1 LQILCGASKL
11 SRLVFN
17 QILNEV
23 SASLG
28 SHVSLID
35 QEKESLYM
43 ELLHFFGLIGAV
55 NECEVLEVA
64 WKDPYNR
71 REIVEFIKAWLKR
84 KVRKRAPEQAMI
96 V

>member
-1 LQILCGASKL
+1 MWALRL

-23 SASLG
+23 LTRLALQLSLTD
-28 SHVSLID
+28 L
-35 QEKESLYM
+35 EKESLYM

-55 NECEVLEVA
+55 NECEALEVA
-64 WKDPYNR
+64 WRDPYNR
-71 REIVEFIKAWLKR
+71 REIEEFIKAWLRRKMKKR
-84 KVRKRAPEQAMI
+84 KPEQAMI

>member
-1 LQILCGASKL
+1 MWALRL

-23 SASLG
+23 LASLG
-28 SHVSLID
+28 TQISLTD
-35 QEKESLYM
+35 LEKESLYM

-55 NECEVLEVA
+55 NECEALEVA
-64 WKDPYNR
+64 WRDPYNR
-71 REIVEFIKAWLKR
+71 REIEEFIKAWLRRKMKKR
-84 KVRKRAPEQAMI
+84 KPEQAMI

>member
-1 LQILCGASKL
+1 MWALRL

-23 SASLG
+23 LTRLALQLSLTD
-28 SHVSLID
+28 L
-35 QEKESLYM
+35 EKESLYM

-55 NECEVLEVA
+55 NECEALEVA
-64 WKDPYNR
+64 WRDPYNR
-71 REIVEFIKAWLKR
+71 REIEEFIKAWLRRKMKR
-84 KVRKRAPEQAMI
+84 RKPEQAMI

>member
-1 LQILCGASKL
+1 M

-23 SASLG
+23 LATLDTHISLTD
-28 SHVSLID
+28 L
-35 QEKESLYM
+35 ENESLYM
-43 ELLHFFGLIGAV
+43 ELLYFFGLTGAT
-55 NECEVLEVA
+55 NECEALEAA

-71 REIVEFIKAWLKR
+71 REIEEFIKAWLKR
-84 KVRKRAPEQAMI
+84 KTRKRKPEQAMI

>member
-1 LQILCGASKL
+1 M

-23 SASLG
+23 LISLETQ
-28 SHVSLID
+28 VSLTD
-35 QEKESLYM
+35 LEKESLYM

-55 NECEVLEVA
+55 NECEALEAA

-71 REIVEFIKAWLKR
+71 REIEEFIKAWLTRKMRKR
-84 KVRKRAPEQAMI
+84 KPEQAMI

>member
-1 LQILCGASKL
+1 MWALRL

-23 SASLG
+23 LTRLALQLSLTD
-28 SHVSLID
+28 L
-35 QEKESLYM
+35 EKESLYM

-55 NECEVLEVA
+55 NECEALEVA

-71 REIVEFIKAWLKR
+71 REIEEFIKAWLRRKTRKR
-84 KVRKRAPEQAMI
+84 KPEQAMI

>member
-1 LQILCGASKL
+1 MWALRL

-23 SASLG
+23 LTRLALQLSLTD
-28 SHVSLID
+28 L
-35 QEKESLYM
+35 EKESLYM

-55 NECEVLEVA
+55 NECEALEVA

-71 REIVEFIKAWLKR
+71 REIEEFIKAWLRRKMKKR
-84 KVRKRAPEQAMI
+84 KPEQAMI

>member
-1 LQILCGASKL
+1 MWALRL

-17 QILNEV
+17 RILNEV
-23 SASLG
+23 LTRLALQLSLTD
-28 SHVSLID
+28 L
-35 QEKESLYM
+35 EKESLYM

-55 NECEVLEVA
+55 NECEALEVA

-71 REIVEFIKAWLKR
+71 REIEEFIKAWLRRKMKKR
-84 KVRKRAPEQAMI
+84 KPEQAMI